1 MKNRKTVRAFFTDI
15 ETLSSDDIAKLETLK
30 LLLSENVPSSIE
42 RSYRSNQ
49 SYASIFEIN
58 MSENY
63 LEIPKSQWVKA
74 LETIISWYSDESVQ
88 DYEKCAEIS
97 KLIASIK
104 EDKRKEK
111 ASKTSKKKTSGK
123 E

>member
-1 MKNRKTVRAFFTDI
+1 
-15 ETLSSDDIAKLETLK
+15 
-30 LLLSENVPSSIE
+30 
-42 RSYRSNQ
+42 
-49 SYASIFEIN
+49 

-63 LEIPKSQWVKA
+63 LEIAKSQWVKA